1 MNKVKRYRN
10 LGEALTEV
18 GKTFAFEQVS
28 HVIVAWED
36 DKGNTRNSLLPWGS
50 FDDFTEFIARLT
62 YFLEHPD
69 KVKAI
74 TTDLSEYRPRE
85 N

>member
-1 MNKVKRYRN
+1 MKRYRN

-28 HVIVAWED
+28 HVIIAWED
-36 DKGNTRNSLLPWGS
+36 DKGNTRISFLPYGDFDS
-50 FDDFTEFIARLT
+50 FVKFIGRLA
-62 YFLEHPD
+62 YYLEHPD
-69 KVKAI
+69 KVKG
-74 TTDLSEYRPRE
+74 TVDLTKYSPNE